1 MFQCYMTWDLG
12 EGDEDGSSFDLYH
25 DIDEEKED
33 TDNDMA
39 DELSAPT
46 AWGATHHEDVGG
58 TGVESDSEHDGDD
71 GFSSG
76 ISEAGTDANSD
87 QEHDGDDDSEALLD
101 PDSEQQIVSSGARPA
116 LGKIKAYHLS
126 PEWKELQ
133 RLSQRDGIDY
143 TVIPPVVGAGVAR
156 HPSNTFWS
164 GRYPGEP
171 WITCKW
177 SESRT
182 ELTSLV
188 RVIRHVVKLHLKT
201 APVNSAFWKAQL
213 ESLATLT

>member
-1 MFQCYMTWDLG
+1 MTWDLG
-12 EGDEDGSSFDLYH
+12 EGDEEKKDSDEEKKDS
-25 DIDEEKED
+25 DEEKED
-33 TDNDMA
+33 TDNEMA
-39 DELSAPT
+39 DGLIVPMAY
-46 AWGATHHEDVGG
+46 GATHHEDVGG
-58 TGVESDSEHDGDD
+58 TGMDSDSEHEGDD

-87 QEHDGDDDSEALLD
+87 QEHDGDDDSEALPA
-101 PDSEQQIVSSGARPA
+101 PDSEQQIMSSGARPA

>member
-1 MFQCYMTWDLG
+1 
-12 EGDEDGSSFDLYH
+12 
-25 DIDEEKED
+25 
-33 TDNDMA
+33 MA
-39 DELSAPT
+39 DGLIVPM

-58 TGVESDSEHDGDD
+58 TGMDSDSEHEGDD

-87 QEHDGDDDSEALLD
+87 QEHDGDDDSEALPA
-101 PDSEQQIVSSGARPA
+101 PDSEQQIMSSGAR
-116 LGKIKAYHLS
+116 
-126 PEWKELQ
+126 Q
-133 RLSQRDGIDY
+133 RLSQRDCIDY